1 MIEDLFWG
9 VKEFRR
15 FTYHA
20 LPVEERQVEQLL
32 FIIQL
37 VKVDPEYALELFLP
51 THDDPKGILIAW
63 QGEVYKAVLAFPME
77 DFGWPNPLLLC
88 GEGLAFEDVREI
100 IRGILLD
107 GRDTESIPII
117 MDRFRD
123 VTSKAFGDCPSDELL
138 D

>member
-9 VKEFRR
+9 VREFRR
-15 FTYHA
+15 FTFQA
-20 LPVEERQVEQLL
+20 LPVEEWRVEQLL
-32 FIIQL
+32 FLVQL
-37 VKVDPEYALELFLP
+37 VKVDPERALELFLP

-63 QGEVYKAVLAFPME
+63 QGESYKVVLGFPME

-100 IRGILLD
+100 MRGILLE
-107 GRDTESIPII
+107 GRDTESIPVI

-123 VTSKAFGDCPSDELL
+123 VTSKAFGDFPAD